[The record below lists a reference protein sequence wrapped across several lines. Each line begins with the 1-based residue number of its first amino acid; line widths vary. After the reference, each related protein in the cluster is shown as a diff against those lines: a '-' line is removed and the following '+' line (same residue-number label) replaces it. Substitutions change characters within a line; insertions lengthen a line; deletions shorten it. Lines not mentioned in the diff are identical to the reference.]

1 MDKEEKTWRRAVSFN
16 PSCHINYAIIVYW
29 SANQKFIYLVRGSSI
44 FWTTYKYNAHWFPS
58 LQDVTIQGP
67 VRENCLLE
75 DDLPQVQGL
84 RQGEDYRLASQHYKL
99 DLYISILFSSF
110 LLDSFL
116 LDWIGFPS
124 DFCTHRLINL
134 VPRFCAPSTRRSRSI
149 CRQCT
154 ASPSSS
160 TQHSTTSLRLV
171 NLLERRRIKL
181 FKCAS
186 EVRDDRSEN
195 LINTINYMVIE
206 W

>member
-29 SANQKFIYLVRGSSI
+29 SANQKFIYLVRGSSN
-44 FWTTYKYNAHWFPS
+44 FWTTYTYNAHWFPS
-58 LQDVTIQGP
+58 VQDVTIQGP

-84 RQGEDYRLASQHYKL
+84 RQGEDYRSTISLI
-99 DLYISILFSSF
+99 YIFQFCSLLFF
-110 LLDSFL
+110 
-116 LDWIGFPS
+116 WIGFPS

-186 EVRDDRSEN
+186 EVRDDKSEN

>member
-1 MDKEEKTWRRAVSFN
+1 MSQYKAQYGKIAYSRMTYHKCKGCGKV
-16 PSCHINYAIIVYW
+16 
-29 SANQKFIYLVRGSSI
+29 KFIGSTRCTISMIYI
-44 FWTTYKYNAHWFPS
+44 FQFCS
-58 LQDVTIQGP
+58 L
-67 VRENCLLE
+67 
-75 DDLPQVQGL
+75 
-84 RQGEDYRLASQHYKL
+84 
-99 DLYISILFSSF
+99 LFF
-110 LLDSFL
+110 
-116 LDWIGFPS
+116 WIGFPS

-186 EVRDDRSEN
+186 EVRDDRSVN

-206 W
+206 